1 MQDIIL
7 STKNLTKKYKNI
19 TALDQVNMQLK
30 QGEIYGLVGKNGAG
44 KTTLLRLITGQ
55 AFATDGEIS
64 LFGEGANGDLNRQ
77 RKRIGSIIE
86 TPSFYSYLSAR
97 QNLEYYRIQRGIPGK
112 HCVEEALEEVGL
124 SDTGNKPFKSF
135 SLGMKQ
141 RLGLALALMNQP
153 ELLLLD
159 EPINGLDPFGIVEIR
174 NLLLRLNK
182 EKNITI
188 LISSHILTEL
198 TNLVTSYGFINNGR
212 MIKQLTSDELAKE
225 CKKYIE
231 LKVDKVEDMTALLE
245 TELKCT
251 DYMVTPEYE
260 IHIYEYLDQPSKISE
275 LAVKHHI
282 SLSSIS
288 VKDINLEKYFI
299 QLVGGENNES
309 VY

>member
-1 MQDIIL
+1 MKEIIL
-7 STKNLTKKYKNI
+7 STNNLTKKYKNI
-19 TALDQVNMQLK
+19 KALNDVNMELQ

-44 KTTLLRLITGQ
+44 KTTLLRLIAGQ
-55 AFATDGEIS
+55 SYVTEGEIT
-64 LFGEGANGDLNRQ
+64 LFGTNTIGALNRQ

-86 TPSFYSYLSAR
+86 VPSFYSYLSAR

-112 HCVEEALEEVGL
+112 HCIEEALQDVGL
-124 SDTGNKPFKSF
+124 SEVGNKPFKSF

-174 NLLLRLNK
+174 NLLLKLNR

-198 TNLVTSYGFINNGR
+198 TNLVTYFGFINNGC
-212 MIKQLTSDELAKE
+212 MIKQVSSEELAKE

-231 LKVDKVEDMTALLE
+231 LKVDKVEAMTALLE
-245 TELKCT
+245 TELKCNSYT
-251 DYMVTPEYE
+251 VTEDYT
-260 IHIYEYLDQPSKISE
+260 IQLYEYLDQPSKISE
-275 LAVKHHI
+275 LAVDHHI
-282 SLSSIS
+282 GLNSIS
-288 VKDINLEKYFI
+288 VKDINLENYFI
-299 QLVGGENNES
+299 QLVGGDRNES
-309 VY
+309 IH